1 MSNSFVP
8 DPGLLFDCFSHSDE
22 SGVSLEGERSWPV
35 ATYRCFVYP
44 KLPES
49 SSKQTERLLSQ
60 HTHTHMHGCRYK
72 ASVYIRHKKASE
84 GEGTLIR
91 LFIKFYIFSNVSII
105 ISFYVWIT
113 YLLCHCKCF
122 CPWNCICS
130 LVNFTFYSFQFLFSF
145 QFLSLLIPRSK
156 LRVAACGSR

>member
-22 SGVSLEGERSWPV
+22 SGVSLEGARPWLV

-91 LFIKFYIFSNVSII
+91 LFICLFNFIYSAMLA
-105 ISFYVWIT
+105 
-113 YLLCHCKCF
+113 LLF
-122 CPWNCICS
+122 PSMSELLICS
-130 LVNFTFYSFQFLFSF
+130 AIVNAFVHEIVF
-145 QFLSLLIPRSK
+145 
-156 LRVAACGSR
+156 VH

>member
-22 SGVSLEGERSWPV
+22 SGVSLEGARPWLV

-91 LFIKFYIFSNVSII
+91 LFIC
-105 ISFYVWIT
+105 
-113 YLLCHCKCF
+113 LLNF
-122 CPWNCICS
+122 IYSAMLALLFPSMSELLICS
-130 LVNFTFYSFQFLFSF
+130 AIVNAFVHEIVF
-145 QFLSLLIPRSK
+145 
-156 LRVAACGSR
+156 VH

>member
-22 SGVSLEGERSWPV
+22 SGVSLEGARPWPV

-91 LFIKFYIFSNVSII
+91 LFIC
-105 ISFYVWIT
+105 
-113 YLLCHCKCF
+113 LLNF
-122 CPWNCICS
+122 IYSAMLALLFPSMSELLICS
-130 LVNFTFYSFQFLFSF
+130 AIVNAFVHEIVF
-145 QFLSLLIPRSK
+145 
-156 LRVAACGSR
+156 VH

>member
-1 MSNSFVP
+1 MR
-8 DPGLLFDCFSHSDE
+8 LLFQVVDGPVQSIITKFFNEVARPCPTPLYPTRDSCLI
-22 SGVSLEGERSWPV
+22 VSLILMNQGSVWKALPWLV
-35 ATYRCFVYP
+35 ATYRCFMYP

-91 LFIKFYIFSNVSII
+91 LFIC
-105 ISFYVWIT
+105 
-113 YLLCHCKCF
+113 LLNF
-122 CPWNCICS
+122 IYSAMLALLFPSMSELLICS
-130 LVNFTFYSFQFLFSF
+130 AIVNAFVHEIVF
-145 QFLSLLIPRSK
+145 
-156 LRVAACGSR
+156 VH